1 MRNTNSLKQ
10 NHSSF
15 PAPRSRHR
23 DGTEK
28 IQRLST
34 DVVVARLKLSR
45 ANFGAQASV
54 RHCCSILL
62 PVTPKRSTPIHRLA
76 LSETLP
82 VQTLLLPNR
91 HYNQHVPTSLLP
103 PTARELIIKL
113 QQTPHAVLC
122 NGLARTR
129 TKCMLLLIRRL
140 DHPKTL
146 IGHTLSQDVGLHVD
160 AALGVGAGYFA
171 TGISPP
177 RYFSPSQ
184 QVNPHRDPERKTLG
198 GP

>member
-28 IQRLST
+28 LQRLST
-34 DVVVARLKLSR
+34 DDVVVARLKLSR

-76 LSETLP
+76 LSETPP

-160 AALGVGAGYFA
+160 AALGVGTGYLPGA
-171 TGISPP
+171 SRPLVISLLHNRSTHIAIPK
-177 RYFSPSQ
+177 
-184 QVNPHRDPERKTLG
+184 EKL
-198 GP
+198 